1 MNEKRIKTINDALA
15 SAFHNVMK
23 EENRAP
29 LIPCDTKS
37 KFSVTSGL
45 TEALSAIERLASL
58 TNTSYAFAA
67 LRGLQQNGRQVKH
80 LKQQVNEGADAAE
93 EASKAAQ
100 KAAENS
106 KYAALN
112 VQVFRVLGH
121 NG

>member
-1 MNEKRIKTINDALA
+1 MSEKRIKTISDALV
-15 SAFHNVMK
+15 STFHNVTK

-37 KFSVTSGL
+37 KFSVTSDL

-67 LRGLQQNGRQVKH
+67 LRELQQNGRQVKH
-80 LKQQVNEGADAAE
+80 LAQQAKENADAAE
-93 EASKAAQ
+93 QACRAAQ
-100 KAAENS
+100 KAAEDS
-106 KYAALN
+106 KCAPLYL
-112 VQVFRVLGH
+112 QPFRVLGH